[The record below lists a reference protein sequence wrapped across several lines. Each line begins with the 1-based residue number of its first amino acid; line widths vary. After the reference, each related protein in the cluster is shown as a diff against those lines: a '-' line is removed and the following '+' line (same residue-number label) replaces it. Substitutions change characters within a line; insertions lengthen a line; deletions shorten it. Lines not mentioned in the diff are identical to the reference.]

1 LWPPWGNHK
10 GCPYNA
16 GTKLVKRLIFLSL
29 HDMRLNPFGE
39 LALPALSRRGW
50 AIDVVGLRS
59 KSSVTA
65 RVLPYPCRRHDIPA
79 LNEGRAAYEWRV
91 FEWLQRARTG
101 PYDVIYLHSSVVAS
115 RAALGLAGPL
125 FGKRLVYH
133 AHDFFDPLDHPVHA
147 WLEKRLT
154 RRAACYLNG
163 EFHRAYVSQT
173 LYGFRAPILI
183 VPPHLP
189 SAWPIP
195 DPSPEIRRKL
205 GANSPDDVL
214 LMLHGGWSPLRT
226 TRELLEAIALLPPR
240 FRLVM
245 TTDPGPPL
253 PAEFARLGIEDRVVC
268 IGRQNYEDLFQYTSS
283 SDIGILLH
291 ANNDLGNF
299 FQAPGRLTEYL
310 ASGIPVLASHFTGLQ
325 LLTLKHGVGL
335 SADPGSPE
343 DIAKRLLELEAGRR
357 DGRFSRSVIRQRF
370 LGVFAFDHWEDA
382 VCQAFD
388 EVMDSSPLPS
398 RPIRPNLSTIGGPL
412 YVPSRPK
419 TSRGDHSAKAQRP
432 SAREPAGLETKAGDL

>member
-1 LWPPWGNHK
+1 M
-10 GCPYNA
+10 
-16 GTKLVKRLIFLSL
+16 KRLIFLSVHNL
-29 HDMRLNPFGE
+29 RLNPFGE
-39 LALPALSRRGW
+39 LALPGLSRRGW
-50 AIDVVGLRS
+50 AIDVVGVGA
-59 KSSVTA
+59 KSSVTG
-65 RVLPYPCRRHDIPA
+65 RVLPYACQRFDIPP
-79 LNEGRAAYEWRV
+79 LNLGRLA
-91 FEWLQRARTG
+91 FESRLFRWLQHARTG
-101 PYDVIYLHSSVVAS
+101 PFDVIYIHSSALAS

-154 RRAACYLNG
+154 RRAACHFNG
-163 EFHRAYVSQT
+163 EFHRAFVCQT

-189 SAWPIP
+189 SAWPVP
-195 DPSPEIRRKL
+195 APSPEIRRKL
-205 GANSPDDVL
+205 GASSPDDVVL
-214 LMLHGGWSPLRT
+214 ILHGGWSRLRA
-226 TRELLEAIALLPPR
+226 TRELLEAMALLPPR

-245 TTDPGPPL
+245 TTDPSPPL
-253 PAEFARLGIEDRVVC
+253 QAATARLGIEGRVVC
-268 IGRQNYEDLFQYTSS
+268 IGRQSYEDLFQYTSS

-335 SADPGSPE
+335 CADPGSPQ
-343 DIAKRLLELEAGRR
+343 DITERLLDLEAGRR

-370 LGVFAFDHWEDA
+370 LDVFAFDHWEDT
-382 VCQAFD
+382 VCRAFD
-388 EVMDSSPLPS
+388 EVLDSSPLPS
-398 RPIRPNLSTIGGPL
+398 RPVRPILSAIGGPL
-412 YVPSRPK
+412 YVPSLPAI
-419 TSRGDHSAKAQRP
+419 SWGVHSTKAQQP
-432 SAREPAGLETKAGDL
+432 SAQESAELESKAGDL